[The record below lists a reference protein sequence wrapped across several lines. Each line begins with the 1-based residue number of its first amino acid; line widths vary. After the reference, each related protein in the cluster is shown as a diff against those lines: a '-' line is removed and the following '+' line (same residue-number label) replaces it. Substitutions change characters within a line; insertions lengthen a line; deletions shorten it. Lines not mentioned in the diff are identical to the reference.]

1 MKKKTRQKMIYI
13 ITILLAVIFSVSL
26 IASLV

>member
-1 MKKKTRQKMIYI
+1 MKKKTRQKMMYV
-13 ITILLAVIFSVSL
+13 ITVLLAVIFSVSL

>member
-1 MKKKTRQKMIYI
+1 MKKKTRQKMIYV